1 MKTKTLFL
9 VMIVIIITLS
19 ACEKTEIISDG
30 PSQSVLD
37 KGTSVGDSVTCRDS
51 VLKFIACM
59 DIFRQLS
66 GIPAYYDER
75 LLALSG
81 SSNAIWDQY
90 YVGKNGVQFHPV
102 IDGLSQQTIISVNDW
117 FEGTLNGVMN
127 TLPDA
132 DSTYSGTYSAF
143 TGRYGKWERTNP
155 YDVYAVRITPG
166 TGCQVGRF
174 KLEVIVLMFVSQY
187 YWVQNN

>member
-19 ACEKTEIISDG
+19 ACEKTEIIADG
-30 PSQSVLD
+30 PSPALAE
-37 KGTSVGDSVTCRDS
+37 KGTPVGDVTCRDS
-51 VLKFIACM
+51 VLKFIACIDSM
-59 DIFRQLS
+59 RSLS

-75 LLALSG
+75 LLSLS
-81 SSNAIWDQY
+81 SSSSAIWNQY
-90 YVGKNGVQFHPV
+90 YIGNNGVQFHPV

-127 TLPDA
+127 TLPDS

-143 TGRYGKWERTNP
+143 TGRYGKWERINP
-155 YDVYAVRITPG
+155 YDVYAVRIRPG
-166 TGCQVGRF
+166 TGCQTGRF
-174 KLEVIVLMFVSQY
+174 KLEIIVLIFVSQY
-187 YWVQNN
+187 YWAQNN